1 MVELKLTEQQLQT
14 LVGLVDAGVRSTG
27 LQAVPGAAELL
38 GIIDAAVKA
47 AQAQAQQVT
56 NPVPTEPSG
65 E

>member
-27 LQAVPGAAELL
+27 LQSVPGAAELL
-38 GIIDAAVKA
+38 GIIDASVKE